1 MEACSS
7 SQAAKGSTEL
17 CSLVTAAG
25 RRERH
30 GAVSGE
36 GQLGVLYQMAVNVEQ
51 VAQGSQHGPELPE
64 LNQRLDDISDIGFDF
79 G

>member
-1 MEACSS
+1 M
-7 SQAAKGSTEL
+7 
-17 CSLVTAAG
+17 
-25 RRERH
+25 
-30 GAVSGE
+30 SGE

-64 LNQRLDDISDIGFDF
+64 LNQRFDNISDIGFDF